1 MILASSAVCCC
12 TLAATLVLVD
22 VIRQD
27 FSFEIRVVLGL
38 LALMAVLM
46 TIAALAGIYEHARQ
60 IERFDDYKKEFEARW
75 GAE

>member
-1 MILASSAVCCC
+1 MILASSAVCCSIF
-12 TLAATLVLVD
+12 AATLIL
-22 VIRQD
+22 IGITRQD
-27 FSFEIRVVLGL
+27 FSFEIRMVLSL
-38 LALMAVLM
+38 MALMAVVM